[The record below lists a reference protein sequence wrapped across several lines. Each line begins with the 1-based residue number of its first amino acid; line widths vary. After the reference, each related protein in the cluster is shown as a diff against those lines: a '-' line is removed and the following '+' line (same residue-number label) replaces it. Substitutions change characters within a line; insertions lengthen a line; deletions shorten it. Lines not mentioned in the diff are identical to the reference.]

1 MIESR
6 DKGIIQRVLDQIYG
20 NFAKRQDLEKNCEIK
35 ISFLEI
41 YKEHVT
47 DLLEG
52 HKTRNKNAMTNNGS
66 RRSRRASFIRE
77 DSDTNHLQVKDS

>member
-1 MIESR
+1 M
-6 DKGIIQRVLDQIYG
+6 
-20 NFAKRQDLEKNCEIK
+20 
-35 ISFLEI
+35 
-41 YKEHVT
+41 T